1 MKTQLMK
8 AAPACVGA
16 AVVALSLSLIPT
28 YAEMEPMAPMTPPAA
43 KPSSPAP
50 TAKAPRAAT
59 RSNAQLE
66 EEIKS
71 LREQVQQLQQA
82 HGTAPDKQ
90 SGQTMPNMPNM
101 PKNGGTK
108 PPAAPPMKKDCM
120 GMGCMENGD
129 DAMGMP
135 PPDGADPQPM
145 PDAMPHM

>member
-1 MKTQLMK
+1 MKIRLMK

-16 AVVALSLSLIPT
+16 AVLALSLSMTAT
-28 YAEMEPMAPMTPPAA
+28 YAEMEPMAPMNPPAA
-43 KPSSPAP
+43 KPGSPAP
-50 TAKAPRAAT
+50 TTKAPRATA

-71 LREQVQQLQQA
+71 LREQVKQLQQA
-82 HGTAPDKQ
+82 HGMAPDKQ
-90 SGQTMPNMPNM
+90 PDQGMPNMPNM

-108 PPAAPPMKKDCM
+108 PPAAPPMKKGCM
-120 GMGCMENGD
+120 GMGCMEKDD